1 MDEQI
6 TISTKPRSI
15 VIIEGALYF
24 IISALTPVGA
34 ALESNQVMD
43 GRRIAAITITA
54 LVAGSVALK
63 AFFSQSQGRS

>member
-6 TISTKPRSI
+6 TISTKTRSI

-63 AFFSQSQGRS
+63 AFFSQSQSRS